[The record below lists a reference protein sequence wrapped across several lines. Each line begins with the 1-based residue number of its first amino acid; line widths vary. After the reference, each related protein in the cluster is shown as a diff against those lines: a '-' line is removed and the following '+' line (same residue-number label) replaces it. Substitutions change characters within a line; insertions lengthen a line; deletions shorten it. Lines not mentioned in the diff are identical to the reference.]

1 MSAAANPCPRRPR
14 SPLSPRC
21 ARGKAVS
28 VFLSVPLI
36 NLGRG
41 ACGARPATPPGP
53 RRPPGHLPS
62 SARPAAGWPAL
73 PGLPRAVLILWV
85 GHGLGHQG
93 TLPTPPALH
102 QSRPRHEPQLA
113 PIRSAGVQF
122 LARPGTPA
130 SASHG
135 AAPHTPYSRPWNLQL
150 PTTRGFQ
157 APPPQYLPQAP
168 KTPSVVSIHRSALRT
183 MLRVTSSTA

>member
-135 AAPHTPYSRPWNLQL
+135 AAPHTPIL
-150 PTTRGFQ
+150 PPVESPTSHHQGVSGTAPAVSPAGPENPLCGF
-157 APPPQYLPQAP
+157 Y
-168 KTPSVVSIHRSALRT
+168 TSWRIEGD
-183 MLRVTSSTA
+183 RVGAGHL